1 VGQSHYSRFLFLH
14 VILLLK
20 KDMELVV
27 NIDQMVVIQPNSCGA
42 IQTIELEKHKSRLLI
57 EN

>member
-1 VGQSHYSRFLFLH
+1 MWGNLIIVDFCSCILF
-14 VILLLK
+14 LLLK

-42 IQTIELEKHKSRLLI
+42 IQTIELEKHKSRL
-57 EN
+57 